1 MLVLVFPMTNNEQFR
16 HAFYAGIL
24 CSYYNEFW
32 PLRQRLSLINDAF
45 AAYLESSSV
54 ALFGYRCCKVSAF
67 CDNQQTFVCKI
78 R

>member
-1 MLVLVFPMTNNEQFR
+1 MLLCRNFMFVLQRV
-16 HAFYAGIL
+16 L
-24 CSYYNEFW
+24 

-54 ALFGYRCCKVSAF
+54 ALFGYRCCKGSAF